1 MYRRSATHNG
11 RIVTSPSESSGS
23 DVTQLLMAWR
33 RGDESAIDRLLPII
47 YEELRRVADRAM
59 RRESPGHSL
68 QPTALLHE
76 AYLKLVDQDRAVYRS
91 RAHFFAIAAQVMRRI
106 LVDHARERLAAKRGG
121 GAIQVTLD
129 GVVAGAEGSAS
140 LDVIVLHDALDALG
154 AIDPFQARL
163 VEMRYFSGLNIEETA
178 EALDVSPATVKREW
192 VIARSWL
199 RRALGAA

>member
-1 MYRRSATHNG
+1 
-11 RIVTSPSESSGS
+11 
-23 DVTQLLMAWR
+23 MAWR

>member
-1 MYRRSATHNG
+1 
-11 RIVTSPSESSGS
+11 
-23 DVTQLLMAWR
+23 
-33 RGDESAIDRLLPII
+33 
-47 YEELRRVADRAM
+47 M

-129 GVVAGAEGSAS
+129 GAVAGAEGLESS
-140 LDVIVLHDALDALG
+140 GPFDVIALHDALDALG